1 MGTEGTR
8 ARSHA
13 HGRLHGRIAVHGV
26 VVVLALLAVS
36 FTARYPVR
44 TSAAP
49 AFNAPAYSFSGLAG
63 NGRTDT
69 TTFLRAGSSIRTSDS
84 ITNYVARDATVVR
97 AAGGVSP
104 MASFSS
110 GVAAASAASG
120 EQNAGVQPLADVID
134 PKKPY
139 VLYETQPGDT
149 VSGVAQRFGIS
160 LTSLLVNN
168 QHIEDVNL
176 IQKGQLLL
184 VPRKDGI
191 MVKVAYSDTVA
202 SLVKQYDNVSEN
214 DVIGYKPNAISDPSS
229 LEVGAYVLLPGATI
243 KPPPPPPPPVIAST
257 PSSPSSPSGP
267 ISGTGSAIAG
277 SGGRFSLPLAGY
289 HGVSDPFGSSRGGG
303 TFHTGIDLDLWGSA
317 LHHSNVFSACNGVVT
332 ATEYLTY
339 SYGYHVIVD
348 CGDGWTT
355 LYAHFD
361 QILVS
366 PGQRV
371 SAGTTLGISGLTGNT
386 TGEHLHFEIRYN
398 GAYVNPA
405 EYLNFS
411 SLPFR

>member
-13 HGRLHGRIAVHGV
+13 HARLHGRIAVHV
-26 VVVLALLAVS
+26 VVVALALLAVS

-49 AFNAPAYSFSGLAG
+49 AFTASAYSFSGLAG
-63 NGRTDT
+63 NSRTDT
-69 TTFLRAGSSIRTSDS
+69 DTYLRAGSSIRTSDS
-84 ITNYVARDATVVR
+84 IANYVPRDTTAVR

-104 MASFSS
+104 TASFSS
-110 GVAAASAASG
+110 GVAAASASSG
-120 EQNAGVQPLADVID
+120 EQNAGVRPLADVID

-149 VSGVAQRFGIS
+149 VSGVAQKFGIT
-160 LTSLLVNN
+160 LKSLLINN

-184 VPRKDGI
+184 VPRADGI
-191 MVKVAYSDTVA
+191 LVKIAFSDTVA
-202 SLVKQYDNVSEN
+202 SLVKQYDNVTAN
-214 DVIGYKPNAISDPSS
+214 DVIGYKPNAVSDPAS
-229 LEVGAYVLLPGATI
+229 LEVGSYLLLPGATL
-243 KPPPPPPPPVIAST
+243 KPPPPPPPPPVVAST
-257 PSSPSSPSGP
+257 PSGP
-267 ISGTGSAIAG
+267 IVGTGSASAIPS
-277 SGGRFSLPLAGY
+277 SGGRFGFPLVAY
-289 HGVSDPFGSSRGGG
+289 HGVSDPFGVPRGGG
-303 TFHTGIDLDLWGSA
+303 TYHTGIDLDLWGSA
-317 LHHSNVFSACNGVVT
+317 LHHSNVFSACNGVV
-332 ATEYLTY
+332 ADIEYLTY

-355 LYAHFD
+355 LYAHLD

-371 SAGTTLGISGLTGNT
+371 SMGTTVGISGLTGNT

-405 EYLNFS
+405 DYLDFS
-411 SLPFR
+411 QLPLK

>member
-1 MGTEGTR
+1 MT
-8 ARSHA
+8 
-13 HGRLHGRIAVHGV
+13 VHFV
-26 VVVLALLAVS
+26 VMALALLAVS
-36 FTARYPVR
+36 FAARYPAR

-49 AFNAPAYSFSGLAG
+49 AFIAPAYSFSGLAG
-63 NGRTDT
+63 NGRTDADT
-69 TTFLRAGSSIRTSDS
+69 YLRAGSSIQTSDS
-84 ITNYVARDATVVR
+84 ITSYVPHDTTAVR

-104 MASFSS
+104 TASFSS
-110 GVAAASAASG
+110 GVAAASATSG

-149 VSGVAQRFGIS
+149 VSGVAQKFGIT
-160 LTSLLVNN
+160 LNSLLINN

-191 MVKVAYSDTVA
+191 LVKAAYDDTVD
-202 SLVKQYDNVSEN
+202 SLVKQYDNVTAN
-214 DVIGYKPNAISDPSS
+214 DVIDYKPNAISDPAS
-229 LEVGAYVLLPGATI
+229 LSVGDYVLLPGATL
-243 KPPPPPPPPVIAST
+243 KPPPPPPPPPPPVVASV
-257 PSSPSSPSGP
+257 PSGP
-267 ISGTGSAIAG
+267 IVGTGSPIPS
-277 SGGRFSLPLAGY
+277 SGGRFGFPLGAF
-289 HGVSDPFGSSRGGG
+289 HGVSDPFGVPRGGG
-303 TFHTGIDLDLWGSA
+303 TYHTGIDLDLWGSA
-317 LHHSNVFSACNGVVT
+317 LHHSNVFSACDGVV
-332 ATEYLTY
+332 ADTEYLTY

-355 LYAHFD
+355 LYAHLS
-361 QILVS
+361 QILVT

-371 SAGTTLGISGLTGNT
+371 SKGTTVGVSGVTGNT

-405 EYLNFS
+405 DYLDFS
-411 SLPFR
+411 QLPLK